1 MLIGENPRV
10 VAQASAE
17 RLAEAARALPQG
29 IEARPLYDRTA
40 LVERTI
46 ATVQKNLAEG
56 ALLVIVILF
65 LLLGNFRAALI
76 TAAVIPV
83 AMLMTLTG
91 MLQTRTSANLM
102 SLGALDFGLIVDGA
116 VLIVENCLRRLGE
129 EPKRLDRL
137 LDRAEGVGVVAS
149 PTSRKSAVEG
159 QGVTVR

>member
-56 ALLVIVILF
+56 ALLVLVILF

-76 TAAVIPV
+76 TAASSD
-83 AMLMTLTG
+83 A
-91 MLQTRTSANLM
+91 
-102 SLGALDFGLIVDGA
+102 
-116 VLIVENCLRRLGE
+116 RR
-129 EPKRLDRL
+129 
-137 LDRAEGVGVVAS
+137 VGKECVS
-149 PTSRKSAVEG
+149 PFRSRWSPYP
-159 QGVTVR
+159 

>member
-102 SLGALDFGLIVDGA
+102 SLGARSEAHTSELQSLMRISYA
-116 VLIVENCLRRLGE
+116 VFFL
-129 EPKRLDRL
+129 K
-137 LDRAEGVGVVAS
+137 
-149 PTSRKSAVEG
+149 K
-159 QGVTVR
+159 

>member
-56 ALLVIVILF
+56 ALLVIVIIF

-83 AMLMTLTG
+83 AMLMTPTG
-91 MLQTRTSANLM
+91 MLQTPPSAHLTH
-102 SLGALDFGLIVDGA
+102 GKA
-116 VLIVENCLRRLGE
+116 
-129 EPKRLDRL
+129 
-137 LDRAEGVGVVAS
+137 
-149 PTSRKSAVEG
+149 
-159 QGVTVR
+159 

>member
-1 MLIGENPRV
+1 MLLGENPRV

-46 ATVQKNLAEG
+46 ATVQKNLADG

-76 TAAVIPV
+76 PAVVLPV
-83 AMLMTLTG
+83 AMLMPLTG
-91 MLQTRTSANLM
+91 MLQTRPPGHLVSP
-102 SLGALDFGLIVDGA
+102 GATAFG
-116 VLIVENCLRRLGE
+116 
-129 EPKRLDRL
+129 P
-137 LDRAEGVGVVAS
+137 
-149 PTSRKSAVEG
+149 
-159 QGVTVR
+159 